1 MIRAPVAFQVTKKKS
16 FFFKVWFNDV
26 INFFF
31 VLIFHTGLT
40 MHMLA
45 KHNKFTSAAL
55 EHTD

>member
-16 FFFKVWFNDV
+16 FFLKVWFNDV
-26 INFFF
+26 IIFF

>member
-26 INFFF
+26 INFF